1 MRSIRK
7 LQRIAKDSVEEHL
20 LNGEKHPDK
29 LKKNKKLNNVRIVRK
44 LTSKTNQANV
54 EVLKEQW

>member
-1 MRSIRK
+1 M
-7 LQRIAKDSVEEHL
+7 EEHL

-29 LKKNKKLNNVRIVRK
+29 LKKNKKLNNVHIVRK